1 MCENCKYFKGTFG
14 DFGTCANKES
24 EFYRQIMLSNAKYC
38 SVIKLMEEN
47 SMKTFIKKDLR
58 SGDVVIHRNEQVG
71 IVILEHNAIVYKD
84 GYNLI
89 SELLEDL
96 TSSNP
101 ITPSYDIMEVY
112 RPNEPFQCQFSASCF
127 TRGELVYERK
137 EVEEMTLEEVCKA
150 LGKEIKIVK
159 EKRYE

>member
-1 MCENCKYFKGTFG
+1 MSCFT
-14 DFGTCANKES
+14 
-24 EFYRQIMLSNAKYC
+24 
-38 SVIKLMEEN
+38 
-47 SMKTFIKKDLR
+47 KKDLR
-58 SGDVVIHRNEQVG
+58 NGDVVVHRNGQVG
-71 IVILEHNAIVYKD
+71 IIIPVHNAIVYKD
-84 GYNLI
+84 GYNTI

-101 ITPSYDIMEVY
+101 ISQRYDIMKVY
-112 RPNEPFQCQFSASCF
+112 RPIYPFQCQFSVDCF

-159 EKRYE
+159 EKRHE